1 MQCTT
6 GGTEG
11 GRPPRGTGPDGLPVR
26 RVGRA
31 GTGQDRCTGQAEEDA
46 WSSTGRRRQ
55 SSGAGTIGVSWATLF
70 AAHGMRVRV
79 TDPRED
85 AAEVVQASVR
95 QFAATLPGGPRDADE
110 LLSRVEVTG
119 LEEAVTGADV
129 VQENGPERIDLKRTL
144 FADVERAAPEHAL
157 LLSSTSGLMPTDM
170 SADMQDPGRLLVG
183 HPFNPPHVVPLIEV
197 VPGAQTSPERAE
209 AAADFYRSLG
219 KVPVVLRKEIGGFV
233 ANRLQ
238 SALFKESVHLVL
250 SGVVTPE
257 ELDRVVTES
266 VGVRWATAG
275 PFESYMLGG
284 GPGGIRHL
292 LEHLGPGMQRRW
304 KDLGEPELTP
314 EVVDLL
320 STATEERFAGRPY
333 EERVHR
339 PRRGPGSPCRGPRA
353 RRAAQG

>member
-1 MQCTT
+1 M
-6 GGTEG
+6 ELS
-11 GRPPRGTGPDGLPVR
+11 GRTAAV
-26 RVGRA
+26 V
-31 GTGQDRCTGQAEEDA
+31 
-46 WSSTGRRRQ
+46 
-55 SSGAGTIGVSWATLF
+55 GAGTIGVSWATLF

-85 AAEVVQASVR
+85 AEQVVEASVR
-95 QFAATLPGGPRDADE
+95 QFAGTLPGGPRDAGE
-110 LLSRVEVTG
+110 LLALVEVTG
-119 LEEAVTGADV
+119 LEQAVDGADV
-129 VQENGPERIDLKRTL
+129 VQENGPERIDLKKGLWR
-144 FADVERAAPEHAL
+144 DVEAAAPAHAL

-197 VPGAQTSPERAE
+197 VPGQQTTPEQAE

-257 ELDRVVTES
+257 ELDQVVTES
-266 VGVRWATAG
+266 VGVRWATMG
-275 PFESYMLGG
+275 PFESYSLGG

-304 KDLGEPELTP
+304 KDLGQPELTP
-314 EVVDLL
+314 EVVDRL
-320 STATEERFAGRPY
+320 SSATEERFAGQAY
-333 EERVHR
+333 EDRVTARDQVQLAVLEARER
-339 PRRGPGSPCRGPRA
+339 S
-353 RRAAQG
+353 RRA